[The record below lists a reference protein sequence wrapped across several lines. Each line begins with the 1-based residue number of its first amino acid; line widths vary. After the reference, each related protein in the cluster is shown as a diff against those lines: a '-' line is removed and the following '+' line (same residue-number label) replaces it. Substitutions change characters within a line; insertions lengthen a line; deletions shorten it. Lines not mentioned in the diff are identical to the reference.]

1 MYVFLSFH
9 VPNTRNA
16 IIYSISVACTV
27 ACTAACTERALSVHC
42 VLHCTL
48 TSRCAY

>member
-27 ACTAACTERALSVHC
+27 ACTAACTERALC
-42 VLHCTL
+42 FALHTDK
-48 TSRCAY
+48 